1 VKSLLALALCTAL
14 TAPALAL
21 ETPAPGKADPHI
33 RTVAYHAEQSVLV
46 TGIIGRSLTI
56 TFSPKETIKLAIFGD
71 MMTSGSST
79 AWTGPDPKKMAG
91 HVHNVLPLWPQRVGH
106 SNMQVIT
113 TTESGDDRV
122 YQFTLVALPADPV
135 ADCTKADC
143 LPPEVIEGLTFTY
156 PGDVAKA
163 AAKVAAVKRARQ
175 QKKVAEDRLA
185 TDVFYGPRN
194 WKYEAQGRDKEIAP
208 TSVSDNGRL
217 TAFEFKGLRETP
229 AIYIV
234 HRVGGEEHEALA
246 PFTIKD
252 DLVVVQTIAEHFRL
266 RLGRAVLDVWNR
278 AYNPEGRDPA
288 TGTTSPDVI
297 REVVSR

>member
-1 VKSLLALALCTAL
+1 
-14 TAPALAL
+14 
-21 ETPAPGKADPHI
+21 
-33 RTVAYHAEQSVLV
+33 
-46 TGIIGRSLTI
+46 
-56 TFSPKETIKLAIFGD
+56 
-71 MMTSGSST
+71 
-79 AWTGPDPKKMAG
+79 MAG
-91 HVHNVLPLWPQRVGH
+91 HVRNVLPLWPQKVGH

-122 YQFTLVALPADPV
+122 YQFTLVALPAGPV
-135 ADCTKADC
+135 AGCDKVDC

>member
-71 MMTSGSST
+71 MMTAGGGT
-79 AWTGPDPKKMAG
+79 AWTGPDPKKMTG
-91 HVHNVLPLWPQRVGH
+91 HVRNVLPLWPQKVGH

-122 YQFTLVALPADPV
+122 YQFTLVALPAGPV
-135 ADCTKADC
+135 ADCDKADC